1 MRLKEEV
8 YRVLESIV
16 GEENISRDEAILDGY
31 AWQFGCELYGPE
43 DGAYARRAF
52 TPSEYLEETGDEARL
67 ASPRGSRFGFRPV
80 AVVLPAD
87 TSEVQA
93 VVKACNRYGIKFK
106 AHSTGWG
113 PWSGCG
119 TDGMVQIDLRR
130 MNRILEINEED
141 MYAVIEPYVVWST
154 LQAETMKRGLNCVTI
169 GAGGNCSALASIT
182 SFNGIGYNNYSMGLN
197 ERNVLGV
204 EWVLPDG
211 EVLRLG
217 SLGSGAGWFSGDGP
231 GPSLRGVMRGEY
243 GAAGGLGVF
252 TRIAAKLYQWGGPP
266 EMPVENIDPVAT
278 LLKEFPE
285 NCALYYPFFE
295 NTEDRDRALW
305 MLGENE
311 VGYSASFMGRG
322 LLAWGLGGSNREA
335 SDTVESVAQTFPRH
349 AFILVL
355 VCNSPREL
363 AYQRKVVERILEET
377 GGQNFAIIEVPEVR
391 SMVALLLFKGGNK
404 VNIVFQRSGA
414 FFDPGLFTGSRRTFT
429 AAEELSIDVINKY
442 IEKGLV
448 VDDFGEG
455 SWGSL
460 FDYGH
465 LTACENET
473 MYKST
478 DPEACDAVMELLE
491 DLNSRMTKNLFR
503 LGHILHQ
510 QLTDGPK
517 GKCGHDT
524 MGPLCDDY
532 QIWQRKIKRAFD
544 PNTASDPTMYILP
557 DEQE

>member
-1 MRLKEEV
+1 MRLKEEA

-16 GEENISRDEAILDGY
+16 GEENISRDPAVLDGY

-43 DGAYARRAF
+43 DGAYAEKAF
-52 TPSEYLEETGDEARL
+52 APSAYLEETGDEASL

-87 TSEVQA
+87 TAEVQA
-93 VVKACNRYGIKFK
+93 IVKACNRYGIKFK

-119 TDGMVQIDLRR
+119 TAGMVQMDLRR

-252 TRIAAKLYQWGGPP
+252 TRIAAKLYQWGGPT
-266 EMPVENIDPVAT
+266 EMPVENIDPAAT

-295 NTEDRDRALW
+295 TAEDRDRALW

-335 SDTVESVAQTFPRH
+335 SDTVESVAQTFPRY

-355 VCNSPREL
+355 VCNSAREF
-363 AYQRKVVERILEET
+363 AYQQKVVERILEET
-377 GGQNFAIIEVPEVR
+377 GGQNFALIEVPEVR

-429 AAEELSIDVINKY
+429 AAEKLSIDVINKY

-448 VDDFGEG
+448 VDDYGEG

-478 DPEACDAVMELLE
+478 DPAACGAVIELLE
-491 DLNSRMTKNLFR
+491 DLDGQMTEHLFR

-510 QLTDGPK
+510 QLTDGPR

-524 MGPLCDDY
+524 MGPLCDGY
-532 QIWQRKIKRAFD
+532 QVWQRRIKRAFD
-544 PNTASDPTMYILP
+544 PNTAADPTMYILP
-557 DEQE
+557 EET

>member
-8 YRVLESIV
+8 YQVLESIM
-16 GEENISRDEAILDGY
+16 GEENISRDPAVLDGY

-43 DGAYARRAF
+43 DTAYAEKAF
-52 TPSEYLEETGDEARL
+52 TPSEFLEGAKEDRGLIT
-67 ASPRGSRFGFRPV
+67 PRGCRFGIRPA
-80 AVVLPAD
+80 AVVLPGNTA
-87 TSEVQA
+87 EVQA
-93 VVKACNRYGIKFK
+93 LVKACNRYGIKFK

-119 TDGMVQIDLRR
+119 TMGMVQIDLRR

-141 MYAVIEPYVVWST
+141 MYAVIEPYVVWAT

-211 EVLRLG
+211 EILRLG
-217 SLGSGAGWFSGDGP
+217 SLGSGAGWISGDGP

-252 TRIAAKLYQWGGPP
+252 TRIAAKLYPWGGPP
-266 EMPVENIDPVAT
+266 EMPVENIDPAVT
-278 LLKEFPE
+278 TLKEFPE

-295 NTEDRDRALW
+295 SAEQRDRALW
-305 MLGENE
+305 MLGENQI
-311 VGYSASFMGRG
+311 GYSASFMGRG
-322 LLAWGLGGSNREA
+322 LLAWGLGSSNREA
-335 SDTVESVAQTFPRH
+335 SDMVETVAQNFPRY

-363 AYQRKVVERILEET
+363 DYQKKVAEHIFTEA
-377 GGQNFAIIEVPEVR
+377 GGQNFAIIETPEIR

-404 VNIVFQRSGA
+404 INIVFQRSGA

-429 AAEELSIDVINKY
+429 AAEALSIDVIRKY
-442 IEKGLV
+442 VEKGLM

-473 MYKST
+473 MYKS
-478 DPEACDAVMELLE
+478 DDGEACGAVLELLE
-491 DLNSRMTKNLFR
+491 DLDAEMNRNFYR

-524 MGPLCDDY
+524 MGPLCDNY
-532 QIWQRKIKRAFD
+532 QVWQRKIKRAFD

-557 DEQE
+557 DQT